1 MYDTFCAG
9 TCVWYCVPVLDSLCP
24 LWQRVGLACPP
35 PPLPRRRGLQPRISQ
50 QCGSSHR
57 RGQPPQHINRFCM
70 AGAYIILI
78 RELCTELVRL
88 FSLPGENP
96 GDDIHIVSLLLAAV
110 QERCYHKVISPNED
124 DIISKNIKY
133 ICRGSANTIFKWE

>member
-1 MYDTFCAG
+1 
-9 TCVWYCVPVLDSLCP
+9 
-24 LWQRVGLACPP
+24 
-35 PPLPRRRGLQPRISQ
+35 
-50 QCGSSHR
+50 
-57 RGQPPQHINRFCM
+57 M

-133 ICRGSANTIFKWE
+133 ICRGSANTIFKWEWSGVDLKKKKKKKKWQCWSKNRGIKGRFHTRWKAADNLSIEEKNRKKFGSTRRRDPACCR